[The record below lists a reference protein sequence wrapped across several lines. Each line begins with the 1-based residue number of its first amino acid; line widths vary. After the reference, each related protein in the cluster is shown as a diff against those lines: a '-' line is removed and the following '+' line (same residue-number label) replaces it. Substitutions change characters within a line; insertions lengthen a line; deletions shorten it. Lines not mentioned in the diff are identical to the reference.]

1 MVMAELSMGCRFKS
15 ETKLKNKIQL
25 KQEREREIHKL
36 NYQESM
42 LIQLWKQSWEDENK
56 LLISFNNNYLQTPY

>member
-42 LIQLWKQSWEDENK
+42 LIQL
-56 LLISFNNNYLQTPY
+56 